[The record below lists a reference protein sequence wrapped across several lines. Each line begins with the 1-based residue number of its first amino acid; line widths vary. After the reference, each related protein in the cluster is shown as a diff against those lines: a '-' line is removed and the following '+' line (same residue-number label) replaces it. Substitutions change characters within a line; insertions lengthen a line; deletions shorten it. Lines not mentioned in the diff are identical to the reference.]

1 MIINK
6 SDNNDL
12 DLKEDKGEEEY
23 VFKIHFNRILRMLF
37 TFRKEVMR

>member
-12 DLKEDKGEEEY
+12 ELKEDKRDEEY
-23 VFKIHFNRILRMLF
+23 VFNIHFNGILRMLCSDNN
-37 TFRKEVMR
+37 